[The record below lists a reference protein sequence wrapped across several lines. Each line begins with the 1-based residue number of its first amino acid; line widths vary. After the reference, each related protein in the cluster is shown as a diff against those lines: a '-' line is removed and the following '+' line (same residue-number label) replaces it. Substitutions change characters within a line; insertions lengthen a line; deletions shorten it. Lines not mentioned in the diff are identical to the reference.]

1 MSTIASELARQLS
14 GLHQQRL
21 GTAALREAERSL
33 LNVLATAI
41 GASRESAVDI
51 VLAVGRAVGGRAEFP
66 VPGRAERTDRH
77 HAALATGIAAHIDD
91 FDDTHLATVIHPGA
105 ACLAAGLATAV
116 RERQS
121 GAQFLS
127 AFALGIEAQL
137 RVGLAMSPT
146 HYDEGWHITGTV
158 GGIGAAVT
166 TGLLIGLKPDR
177 LAIAI
182 ALAASQPIG
191 HRESFGTME
200 KSFHPGKAA
209 ANGMLAA
216 LLAEAGQDA
225 DLAVLEGPGGFFE
238 LLSARSRPDSVING
252 LGESWELLSNTYKPY
267 PCGIVCHPAIDA
279 AVTLSGRVG
288 TAAVKSV
295 TIHCNPLVAE
305 LTGNP
310 APTDGLEA
318 RFSTIHGVAAGLADG
333 TVGLP
338 QYSDSRVTAADLVR
352 LRAVTVLAPDPL
364 VPRAA
369 ARVVVELSDG
379 RQLEEAVAN
388 ARGSL
393 ERPLTDAELG
403 EKAAGLIEPILPG
416 RTQSVAEAVAA
427 LMQGGS
433 IARLVAATT
442 PEVAT

>member
-1 MSTIASELARQLS
+1 MNTIASELARQLS

-21 GTAALREAERSL
+21 GTAPLREAERSL

-66 VPGRAERTDRH
+66 VPGRAERADRH

-116 RERQS
+116 QERAN
-121 GAQFLS
+121 GAHFLS

-166 TGLLIGLKPDR
+166 TGLLLGLKPDR

-182 ALAASQPIG
+182 ALAACQPIG

-200 KSFHPGKAA
+200 KSFHPGKAG

-216 LLAEAGQDA
+216 LLAQAGQDA
-225 DLAVLEGPGGFFE
+225 DLEALEGPGGFFQ
-238 LLSARSRPDSVING
+238 LLSGESRPDTVIAG
-252 LGESWELLSNTYKPY
+252 LGERWELLSNTYKPY

-279 AVTLSGRVG
+279 AVTLSAEIRG
-288 TAAVKSV
+288 AALKSV
-295 TIHCNPLVAE
+295 TVHCNPLVAE

-338 QYSDSRVTAADLVR
+338 QYADGRVTADDLVR
-352 LRAVTVLAPDPL
+352 LRALTVLAPDPRI
-364 VPRAA
+364 PRAA

-379 RQLEEAVAN
+379 RRLVEAVTN

-393 ERPLTDAELG
+393 ERPLTDPELE
-403 EKAAGLIEPILPG
+403 EKANGLIEPVLPG
-416 RTQSVAEAVAA
+416 RTRSVVEAVVA
-427 LMQGGS
+427 LRQGGS
-433 IARLVAATT
+433 ISGLVAAAT
-442 PEVAT
+442 PEVAA